1 MLLVGVA
8 FLAVGAVCLIISIS
22 SKIGALFPFGGLCC
36 LVGFICCLC
45 TLCGIT
51 CIDPNE
57 AIFLTYCTKYIGTL
71 KQNGIFWTNPL
82 YSKSKLSLQISNF
95 ETTRSKVN
103 DANGTPI
110 EIQCVIVW
118 KVRDTAKATYAVDS
132 YYSFLCTQS
141 ESAMRIC
148 AALYPYES
156 EDPATPSLRGS
167 P

>member
-1 MLLVGVA
+1 MYA
-8 FLAVGAVCLIISIS
+8 
-22 SKIGALFPFGGLCC
+22 
-36 LVGFICCLC
+36 
-45 TLCGIT
+45 
-51 CIDPNE
+51 
-57 AIFLTYCTKYIGTL
+57 
-71 KQNGIFWTNPL
+71 
-82 YSKSKLSLQISNF
+82 KSKLSLQISNF

-132 YYSFLCTQS
+132 YTRFLATQS
-141 ESAMRIC
+141 ESAMRTC